1 MEEPGLFVEK
11 GDAERSRS
19 DRVAGYAFPYNLI
32 SLAMMLSLVVIAA
45 TTWFLRQEAKELA
58 DVRAEQRLA
67 MALHGDI
74 LRYDEVLTMSAW
86 MAATTGHARWY
97 TRYAEHEPQLE
108 AALESLLILAPD
120 GAHFVEATRVA
131 NEQLVEREHRA
142 IEAAKAGDLD
152 AAAGFLEEGQYYEL
166 KDEYHRS
173 MHAFGQALSAF
184 TEARVE
190 AQASTLRR
198 VEILSLLLAM
208 FMGATW
214 LYVLR
219 TLMTWRRAVMTGYR
233 ALRESESKLKRALEV
248 AELGTFS
255 IDSATG
261 LVQASP
267 RAQELFGRVGQT
279 STLVDLL
286 SKVDAQQGAE
296 FEEALGRCLKAALG
310 DNSFRELLVH
320 TAPAPRHLRVS
331 WGREEGDEGVALS
344 GVVRDITAER
354 FVEDRLRDD
363 NQRLTNEVDRQ
374 ATLAA
379 ERGRK
384 VERLTHEL
392 LGAEQHERARIR
404 RLIHD
409 DLQQILV
416 SSRMQAALLRDAA
429 ASLDSE
435 PLSRIVHQ
443 IDEALECT
451 RDLTLRLATASY
463 EDQGLWAALVELCE
477 QMKRRYGLQVA
488 LTASGELPGM
498 RSEVMQL
505 IYCAL
510 RELLFNVVKHAGV
523 DKARVHLTFDAGQQL
538 QVVVEDD
545 GVGFEAA
552 MLSWQQRGSGLG
564 LGGMRTR
571 FATIDGTLS
580 VVSSPGGGCRIEV
593 YIPDAAMRDTLS
605 G

>member
-1 MEEPGLFVEK
+1 
-11 GDAERSRS
+11 
-19 DRVAGYAFPYNLI
+19 
-32 SLAMMLSLVVIAA
+32 
-45 TTWFLRQEAKELA
+45 
-58 DVRAEQRLA
+58 
-67 MALHGDI
+67 
-74 LRYDEVLTMSAW
+74 
-86 MAATTGHARWY
+86 
-97 TRYAEHEPQLE
+97 
-108 AALESLLILAPD
+108 
-120 GAHFVEATRVA
+120 
-131 NEQLVEREHRA
+131 
-142 IEAAKAGDLD
+142 
-152 AAAGFLEEGQYYEL
+152 
-166 KDEYHRS
+166 
-173 MHAFGQALSAF
+173 
-184 TEARVE
+184 
-190 AQASTLRR
+190 
-198 VEILSLLLAM
+198 
-208 FMGATW
+208 
-214 LYVLR
+214 
-219 TLMTWRRAVMTGYR
+219 
-233 ALRESESKLKRALEV
+233 
-248 AELGTFS
+248 
-255 IDSATG
+255 
-261 LVQASP
+261 
-267 RAQELFGRVGQT
+267 
-279 STLVDLL
+279 
-286 SKVDAQQGAE
+286 
-296 FEEALGRCLKAALG
+296 
-310 DNSFRELLVH
+310 
-320 TAPAPRHLRVS
+320 
-331 WGREEGDEGVALS
+331 LS

-392 LGAEQHERARIR
+392 LGAEQHKRARIR

-429 ASLDSE
+429 ASRDSE
-435 PLSRIVHQ
+435 PLSRIVQQ

-488 LTASGELPGM
+488 LTSSGELPGM

-505 IYCAL
+505 IYSAL

-538 QVVVEDD
+538 KVVVEDD

-552 MLSWQQRGSGLG
+552 TLSWQQRGSGLG

-593 YIPDAAMRDTLS
+593 YIPDAAMRDALS